1 MTKQREN
8 PKKTAAPTREQPTKT
23 SVKSPV
29 HPVEEM
35 QAVIGNR
42 AMGQYIQSQGNHR
55 SSPKPQELTL
65 PSKITPIQAKPQF
78 AGISSE
84 LREATR
90 RKKIQPKLTI
100 GEPGDHYEQE
110 ADRVAA
116 VVVNRII
123 TPRSNPSSQ
132 GKPIQRKADT
142 EEDDQLQMKPIADTI
157 QRQETPDSE
166 EDDELQMKPM
176 LQHQAGMG
184 DKQASS
190 DLQASIQ
197 RLRGSG
203 QPLAKQIR
211 EPMEQAFGANFS
223 GVRVHTDAQ
232 SDGLN
237 QSIQAKAFTTGQ
249 DVFFRQGAYKP
260 ESRDGQE
267 LIAHELTH
275 VVQQRGNT
283 IQRKT
288 RNLDT
293 TIKSHLTTK
302 TKFTGKTNTEK
313 IYKYIEEYN
322 KIDINEKQD
331 YEKQKSIL
339 KKIIKAGQD
348 WKTKRINPSF
358 FRKIKNVFVDIKYG
372 ETEKLKTIENLQQDA
387 VTELQAIEHIESQ
400 VNSNSK
406 KEENNSKIR
415 EYAKEVGGGLG
426 GKKSEGLN
434 VYKTVKT
441 AITASQLPTHCKN
454 LFEGAKKVAEQPAK
468 NTLKTA
474 IEAVKNI
481 SGQPFKKVLG
491 TIIEAGESIY
501 AFASKW
507 GILDLI
513 NLPFFLWDIKT
524 FKQTFY
530 NLTALEYARYGVGAR
545 KGKNEA
551 KEGDETLQEALTYG
565 YEKVIRRLY
574 SKLYSIVMGTISILN
589 RIVTLLSGFT
599 IAPINAAIE
608 LGQAVL
614 NVITTAYRKFKGMY
628 KLLKGKRGAHRK
640 QSAETILKAA
650 LNKDEV
656 ALQLMVDLEIKNIK
670 DTEEMF
676 KYITIS
682 KGFIKPSGI
691 IEALADK
698 LKSQ

>member
-1 MTKQREN
+1 MVKQREN
-8 PKKTAAPTREQPTKT
+8 PKKTAAPTREQPTKS

-42 AMGQYIQSQGNHR
+42 AMGQYIQSQCNHR
-55 SSPKPQELTL
+55 SSPKPQELTI
-65 PSKITPIQAKPQF
+65 PSKITPIQTKPQF
-78 AGISSE
+78 AGLSSE
-84 LREATR
+84 LIAASSRLN
-90 RKKIQPKLTI
+90 IQPKLTI
-100 GEPGDHYEQE
+100 GKPGDKYEQE

-116 VVVNRII
+116 EVVNRIN
-123 TPRSNPSSQ
+123 TPSRHLSSQ
-132 GKPIQRKADT
+132 GQPIQRQADT

-157 QRQETPDSE
+157 QRQETPESV

-184 DKQASS
+184 DKEASS

-223 GVRVHTDAQ
+223 GVRIHTDAQ

-293 TIKSHLTTK
+293 TIKSFLTTK
-302 TKFTGKTNTEK
+302 TTTNTALTGKTNTEK
-313 IYKYIEEYN
+313 ICEYIEEYN
-322 KIDINEKQD
+322 RLNIKKNQD
-331 YEKQKSIL
+331 YDKQKSIL
-339 KKIIKAGQD
+339 KGIIKSGQN
-348 WKTKRINPSF
+348 WKDKRINPSYF
-358 FRKIKNVFVDIKYG
+358 KQGKNAFSKIKPLDP
-372 ETEKLKTIENLQQDA
+372 EKTKAIENAQQEA
-387 VTELQAIEHIESQ
+387 AIEFLAVNKQ
-400 VNSNSK
+400 KARNKVNSNT
-406 KEENNSKIR
+406 EESNSKIK
-415 EYAKEVGGGLG
+415 EYATEIWGGVE

-434 VYKTVKT
+434 IFSSGMAVY
-441 AITASQLPTHCKN
+441 AASQLPTYFKN
-454 LFEGAKKVAEQPAK
+454 IFEGAKQVAQQP
-468 NTLKTA
+468 
-474 IEAVKNI
+474 VK
-481 SGQPFKKVLG
+481 GFVET
-491 TIIEAGESIY
+491 TIKAGESILT
-501 AFASKW
+501 FLSKW
-507 GILDLI
+507 GI
-513 NLPFFLWDIKT
+513 FDIIGLGLSIRSFIKA
-524 FKQTFY
+524 FY
-530 NLTALEYARYGVGAR
+530 DLTALKYARYGVGAR
-545 KGKNEA
+545 GKKNEV
-551 KEGDETLQEALTYG
+551 KEGDETLRKALSHG
-565 YEKVIRRLY
+565 YSKVVRRLY
-574 SKLYSIVMGTISILN
+574 SSLHDIVMGVISIGN
-589 RIVTLLSGFT
+589 RIVALLSGFT
-599 IAPINAAIE
+599 VAPINAAIE
-608 LGQAVL
+608 LGQGVL
-614 NVITTAYRKFKGMY
+614 KVITTAYRKFKGMY

-691 IEALADK
+691 IEELADK